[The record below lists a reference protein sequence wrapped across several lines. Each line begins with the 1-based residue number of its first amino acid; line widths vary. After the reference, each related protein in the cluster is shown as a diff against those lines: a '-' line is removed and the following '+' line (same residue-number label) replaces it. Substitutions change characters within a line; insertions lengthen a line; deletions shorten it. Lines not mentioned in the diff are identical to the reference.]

1 MASVAHVAFWVPG
14 SPVPGVQSHI
24 FCLIAARWPPEHP
37 PHYHR
42 LHAPARSNWSMWWQT
57 TVPIILKVTIFTM
70 FASAKYV
77 TAELWGF
84 CYYHCLLATS
94 PRGGR
99 EGGREGE
106 SQDAQTAQS
115 SYKPINLPLLLASFY
130 HMNLV
135 SHYEGFWSQRLMPT
149 NLMTG
154 QSLRDGLFLRTL

>member
-99 EGGREGE
+99 EGGRITGCTNSTKQLQTHKPPLAFSQLLPYE
-106 SQDAQTAQS
+106 SSVPLWRFLIPEVDAYQS
-115 SYKPINLPLLLASFY
+115 HDRSK
-130 HMNLV
+130 
-135 SHYEGFWSQRLMPT
+135 SQRW
-149 NLMTG
+149 
-154 QSLRDGLFLRTL
+154 SLP